1 MHPAN
6 EKPIS
11 SSMPAS
17 PRAERGK
24 LWWKLLLYSIPI
36 IILLAAAIPN
46 YVRARVHP
54 CKNSCINNL
63 RQIDGAKEQFAL
75 EAKLQPGDQV
85 TEEQIGAYLKGSAVP
100 KCPGDGTITIG
111 AIGSSSTC
119 SSQEG
124 HRITTA
130 PN

>member
-1 MHPAN
+1 MQPAN

-75 EAKLQPGDQV
+75 EAKLQSGDPV
-85 TEEQIGAYLKGSAVP
+85 TAEQISAYLKGGVVS

-111 AIGSSSTC
+111 AIGTLPAC
-119 SSQEG
+119 SSREG
-124 HRITTA
+124 HQIITA
-130 PN
+130 ER